1 MGRRPRPKQERLSL
15 RRYLLSNVHYTSRR
29 GGPGAHAN
37 IAVRPLRRDSRR
49 VLVKAHFVR
58 MTAQGGGAQAAHL
71 RYIQRDGIDAEA
83 SPSVLYGP
91 EGPVLPE
98 TAHEVRPGERRQFRI
113 IVSPEDSRDLDL
125 TDFVQRLMAQAGRD
139 LGRDLEWVA
148 INHYNTQQ
156 PHTHVVVRGIDR
168 QGWEVRFEPAYI
180 SNGLRWRAQEI
191 ATKELGPRPEFEL
204 RRALEREVSQER
216 FTSLDRDLE
225 RRADDHRL
233 ELRRPSSHRASMLL
247 ARAAPGVHG
256 AG

>member
-1 MGRRPRPKQERLSL
+1 
-15 RRYLLSNVHYTSRR
+15 
-29 GGPGAHAN
+29 
-37 IAVRPLRRDSRR
+37 
-49 VLVKAHFVR
+49 
-58 MTAQGGGAQAAHL
+58 
-71 RYIQRDGIDAEA
+71 
-83 SPSVLYGP
+83 
-91 EGPVLPE
+91 
-98 TAHEVRPGERRQFRI
+98 
-113 IVSPEDSRDLDL
+113 EDSRDLDL

-168 QGWEVRFEPAYI
+168 QGREVRFEPAYV

-225 RRADDHRL
+225 RRTNDHRL
-233 ELRRPSSHRASMLL
+233 ELRRPSGHRASM
-247 ARAAPGVHG
+247 
-256 AG
+256 